1 MVAEAQTHLCDLR
14 AWAPCSSLSSRQ
26 FLQLQVASAAPTA
39 RPGASGWPGGHR
51 LQQPSL
57 SAHWDMGHKQSVT
70 CMASSPTE
78 QGPPCM
84 GGLGHGSCHAAK
96 LS

>member
-1 MVAEAQTHLCDLR
+1 MTHGLD
-14 AWAPCSSLSSRQ
+14 
-26 FLQLQVASAAPTA
+26 TA
-39 RPGASGWPGGHR
+39 GGAVPRREPQRGWRPPSGWPGGHR